1 MTYRLINKNVD
12 IYKFPDELESN
23 LGSLT
28 LGDLHGNPIKLIHFL
43 FRHQIIQF
51 NPKIKNVE
59 EAYQQFVTLYE
70 LYGALLQEYLEN
82 RTLLQCTQIKIDNA
96 KERIAHLE
104 KQIISAATAETQT
117 PNSLSQLREQALIK
131 LQAAEEEQ
139 RQLQQK
145 LSEPKEKLA
154 YCVSQFN
161 EFMSLLEIHD
171 NQTLI
176 RLIGDEVA
184 DRGNCDY
191 FTFRILSML
200 RRHHCRLN
208 ILISN
213 HSSEFIYAFEQFTA
227 GQSFVPPGY
236 IGDVQIPSFWGLNLL
251 LEHHIIHHQELT
263 ELINESYKPSL
274 KILDYT
280 LNEKGIT
287 LFSHAPIRF
296 DTIQLLAARLGV
308 NYNDST
314 ANALAETIDQINHQF
329 QFFIE
334 NNVMHSLFHTDAIH
348 DRTNMSE
355 QERTA
360 WPLIYLLWN
369 RWDDAKESEMA
380 RPATHKGYYI
390 TYVHGH
396 DGFQSLLPH
405 IYNLDTLCGK
415 DSRKNEEEQINKA
428 VRCINEN
435 RHTTIDT
442 TPSESYL
449 REVLRY
455 KVFDSDERCLAFE
468 LHNKQKL
475 PNADLNESIKKLGLL
490 GKPIIQSF
498 TSSVEFN
505 TPKTEPV
512 PRELM
517 ISPENE
523 EDQVVLTYDQS
534 RSRPNGY

>member
-23 LGSLT
+23 LGSIT

-51 NPKIKNVE
+51 HPKIKHVA

-70 LYGALLQEYLEN
+70 QYGALLQEYLEN
-82 RTLLQCTQIKIDNA
+82 RTLLHYTQIKIDNA
-96 KERIAHLE
+96 KERIANLD
-104 KQIISAATAETQT
+104 KQIIVVATAETQT
-117 PNSLSQLREQALIK
+117 TNTLSQLREQALIK
-131 LQAAEEEQ
+131 LPAAEEEQ
-139 RQLQQK
+139 RQLKQK

-161 EFMSLLEIHD
+161 EFMALLEIHD

-200 RRHHCRLN
+200 RRNHCPLN

-213 HSSEFIYAFEQFTA
+213 HSSEFIYAFEQFMA
-227 GQSFVPPGY
+227 GQSFAPPGY

-251 LEHHIIHHQELT
+251 LEHHIIHPQELT
-263 ELINESYKPSL
+263 QLINESYKPSL
-274 KILDYT
+274 KMLDYT
-280 LNEKGIT
+280 LNEQGIT

-296 DTIQLLAARLGV
+296 DIIPLLAARLGV

-314 ANALAETIDQINHQF
+314 AEALAETIDQINHQF

-334 NNVMHSLFHTDAIH
+334 NNVMSSLFHTDAIH

-360 WPLIYLLWN
+360 WPLIHLLWN
-369 RWDDAKESEMA
+369 RWDDAKEREMA
-380 RPATHKGYYI
+380 RPATHKGYHI

-396 DGFQSLLPH
+396 DGFQSLLAH

-415 DSRKNEEEQINKA
+415 DSRTNEEEQINKA
-428 VRCINEN
+428 VLQINEN
-435 RHTTIDT
+435 RNTTTDT
-442 TPSESYL
+442 KPSQAYL

-455 KVFDSDERCLAFE
+455 KVFDSAERCLAFE
-468 LHNKQKL
+468 LHHKEKS
-475 PNADLNESIKKLGLL
+475 PKVDLNESIKKLGLL
-490 GKPIIQSF
+490 GKPIPQCF
-498 TSSVEFN
+498 TSSVELN
-505 TPKTEPV
+505 SPTTESSPK
-512 PRELM
+512 ELM
-517 ISPENE
+517 MSRENE
-523 EDQVVLTYDQS
+523 EDQAVLTYEQC

>member
-1 MTYRLINKNVD
+1 MTYRLINKHVD

-23 LGSLT
+23 LGSIT

-51 NPKIKNVE
+51 NHKIKNVE
-59 EAYQQFVTLYE
+59 AAYQQFVTLYE
-70 LYGALLQEYLEN
+70 QYGALLEEYLEN
-82 RTLLQCTQIKIDNA
+82 RTLLQFTQIKIDNA
-96 KERIAHLE
+96 QERIANLE
-104 KQIISAATAETQT
+104 KQIITATTAKTQT
-117 PNSLSQLREQALIK
+117 LNTLSQALIK

-139 RQLQQK
+139 QKLKQK

-161 EFMSLLEIHD
+161 DFMSQLEIHD

-200 RRHHCRLN
+200 RRNHCPLN
-208 ILISN
+208 VLISN

-227 GQSFVPPGY
+227 GQSFIPPGY
-236 IGDVQIPSFWGLNLL
+236 IGEVQIPSFWGLKLL
-251 LEHHIIHHQELT
+251 LEHDIIRHEELT
-263 ELINESYKPSL
+263 QLINESYKPSL

-287 LFSHAPIRF
+287 LFSHAPFRF
-296 DTIQLLAARLGV
+296 DTIQLLAARVGV
-308 NYNDST
+308 NYDDST

-329 QFFIE
+329 QFFID

-360 WPLIYLLWN
+360 WPLIHLLWN

-380 RPATHKGYYI
+380 RPATHKGYSI

-415 DSRKNEEEQINKA
+415 DSRKNEEGQINKA
-428 VRCINEN
+428 VRFIKEN
-435 RHTTIDT
+435 HNTSMDT

-455 KVFDSDERCLAFE
+455 KVFDSDERSLAFE
-468 LHNKQKL
+468 AHNKQKT
-475 PNADLNESIKKLGLL
+475 PSVDLNESIKKLGLL
-490 GKPIIQSF
+490 GKPIEQCF
-498 TSSVEFN
+498 TSSVELN
-505 TPKTEPV
+505 TPTTQPG
-512 PRELM
+512 PREL
-517 ISPENE
+517 IIRPENE
-523 EDQVVLTYDQS
+523 EDKVVLTYDQY